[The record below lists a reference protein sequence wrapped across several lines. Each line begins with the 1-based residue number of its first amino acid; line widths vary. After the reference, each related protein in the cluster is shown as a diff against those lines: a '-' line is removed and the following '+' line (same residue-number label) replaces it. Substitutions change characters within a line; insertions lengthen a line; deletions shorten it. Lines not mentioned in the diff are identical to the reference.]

1 MYKGFKFRMY
11 PTNNQEKIINTNLD
25 NKRFIYNHYLDKAK
39 TSNQINTKQNI
50 FDYSQILKPTST
62 SLQTLDIK
70 IAYTTLYS
78 LENNFKK
85 LNNLE
90 IMKFKSK
97 YNKNSYTISSNK
109 SINNPNIIL
118 DLKRK
123 AITLPHLEN
132 IKIRGYKKLKEIKGR
147 IINVT
152 ISKEPTG
159 KYYVS
164 VLYEL
169 PNVNPIKNPK
179 NIVGIDIGI
188 KQLLTLSDGT
198 TYENIHIQEK
208 YRKRIKRKQRELSRK
223 IKESKN
229 YYKCKKELAI
239 LYSKLKNIRKSYIH
253 KITKSITD
261 EYDIITCENLKT
273 KEMIIQ
279 GKTNNLSSKINDA
292 TFTEILRQLSY
303 KAKIKGKKFYQ
314 VDTYYPSSQICSR
327 CDNQD
332 KKYKDLNEREYKC
345 VKCGQALDRDFNSS
359 INIMFEGLKLY
370 IKSYAK

>member
-11 PTNNQEKIINTNLD
+11 PTNDQEKIINTNLD

-123 AITLPHLEN
+123 TITLPHLEN

-169 PNVNPIKNPK
+169 TNVNPIKNPK

-223 IKESKN
+223 IKGSKN

-370 IKSYAK
+370 IKSYTK

>member
-11 PTNNQEKIINTNLD
+11 PTNDQEKIINTNLD

-123 AITLPHLEN
+123 TITLPHLEN

-169 PNVNPIKNPK
+169 TNVNPIKNPK

-223 IKESKN
+223 VKGSKN

>member
-1 MYKGFKFRMY
+1 MKKICLVYHAIGENNKFMSVDF
-11 PTNNQEKIINTNLD
+11 NQFQL
-25 NKRFIYNHYLDKAK
+25 
-39 TSNQINTKQNI
+39 QINYLVRKKFEFCHIEELLNKNSGNNVSII
-50 FDYSQILKPTST
+50 FDDALPSSEIAMQYLEKMNIKYSIGV
-62 SLQTLDIK
+62 I
-70 IAYTTLYS
+70 
-78 LENNFKK
+78 ENNSVCINFKK

-123 AITLPHLEN
+123 TITLPHLEN

-169 PNVNPIKNPK
+169 TNVNPIKNPK

-223 IKESKN
+223 VKRSNN
-229 YYKCKKELAI
+229 YYKCKKELA
-239 LYSKLKNIRKSYIH
+239 K
-253 KITKSITD
+253 
-261 EYDIITCENLKT
+261 
-273 KEMIIQ
+273 
-279 GKTNNLSSKINDA
+279 
-292 TFTEILRQLSY
+292 
-303 KAKIKGKKFYQ
+303 
-314 VDTYYPSSQICSR
+314 
-327 CDNQD
+327 
-332 KKYKDLNEREYKC
+332 
-345 VKCGQALDRDFNSS
+345 
-359 INIMFEGLKLY
+359 
-370 IKSYAK
+370 

>member
-11 PTNNQEKIINTNLD
+11 PTNDQEKIINTNLD

-123 AITLPHLEN
+123 TITLPHLEN

-169 PNVNPIKNPK
+169 TNVNPIKNPK

-223 IKESKN
+223 IKGSKN

>member
-11 PTNNQEKIINTNLD
+11 PTNDQEKIINTNLD

-123 AITLPHLEN
+123 TITLPHLEN

-169 PNVNPIKNPK
+169 TNVNPIKNPK

-223 IKESKN
+223 IKGSKN

-279 GKTNNLSSKINDA
+279 GKTNNLSTKINDA

>member
-11 PTNNQEKIINTNLD
+11 PTNDQEKIINTNLD

-123 AITLPHLEN
+123 TITLPHLEN

-223 IKESKN
+223 IKGSKN

-279 GKTNNLSSKINDA
+279 GKTNNLSTKINDA

-370 IKSYAK
+370 IKSYVK